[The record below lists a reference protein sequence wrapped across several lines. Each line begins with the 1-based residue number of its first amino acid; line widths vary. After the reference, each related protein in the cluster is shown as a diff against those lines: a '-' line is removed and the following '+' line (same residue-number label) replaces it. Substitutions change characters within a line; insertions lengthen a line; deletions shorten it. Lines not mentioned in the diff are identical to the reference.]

1 MSAEDI
7 EYMGNY
13 KDQELRRNTNAND
26 RKRNR

>member
-13 KDQELRRNTNAND
+13 KDQLRRNTNAND